1 MCIRD
6 SYDTVAANILS
17 TVLIRLSPTLR
28 SLTGHRLI
36 LSGILE
42 KQVHEVI
49 KAYTTWI
56 QLTPVDET
64 SGWFLLSGEL

>member
-1 MCIRD
+1 
-6 SYDTVAANILS
+6 
-17 TVLIRLSPTLR
+17 VLIRLSPTLK
-28 SLTGHRLI
+28 SLTGRRLI

-42 KQVHEVI
+42 KQVHAVI

-64 SGWFLLSGEL
+64 SGWVLLSGEL